1 VRSEAEAPR
10 RLKPAPHARKMKA
23 IAVFA
28 LVAPG
33 IFAQGAPKPYQ
44 GQSASTFSVTGKDT
58 DRTIEISNVA
68 YEVTGTGNPL
78 LVLRK
83 STRTKEVVGDI
94 GKDGTTTVEA
104 WALGTDFR
112 QKPLYVLKIEGID
125 PVVVDSEVIQIS
137 RGLEEVEWWS
147 IYKLANGEHLFD
159 TYTPLTKFS
168 ISRET
173 LTPRYVGLEVPPDD
187 VKDARL
193 RDSHV
198 VAVVSYASAAKVIR
212 EALITADDPKQAQLL
227 RSFADCSRTVEGVER
242 DGVVRSLR
250 VTVRQNFTSAPNPV
264 MVTIP
269 LSGDDLDPAHAQLP
283 PRLHVAA
290 WKR

>member
-1 VRSEAEAPR
+1 MIQ
-10 RLKPAPHARKMKA
+10 KT
-23 IAVFA
+23 IAV
-28 LVAPG
+28 LVLFTPG
-33 IFAQGAPKPYQ
+33 VFAQTAVKPYQ
-44 GQSASTFSVTGKDT
+44 GQSATTFSVTTKDKDQT
-58 DRTIEISNVA
+58 AIEISNVA

-83 STRTKEVVGDI
+83 STRTKEVLGDI
-94 GKDGTTTVEA
+94 GKDATTTVEA
-104 WALGTDFR
+104 WNLGTDFR
-112 QKPLYVLKIEGID
+112 QKPLYVVKTEGID
-125 PVVVDSEVIQIS
+125 PIVVDSEVIQIS

-147 IYKLANGEHLFD
+147 IYKLTNGEHLFD

-193 RDSHV
+193 KEPHV
-198 VAVVSYASAAKVIR
+198 VAVVTYASAAKVIR

-227 RSFADCSRTVEGVER
+227 RSFADCSRMVEGVEK

-250 VTVRQNFTSAPNPV
+250 VTIRQNFPSPPNPV
-264 MVTIP
+264 VVTIP
-269 LSGDDLDPAHAQLP
+269 LSGDDLDPVHAQLAAKM
-283 PRLHVAA
+283 RVAA

>member
-1 VRSEAEAPR
+1 MI
-10 RLKPAPHARKMKA
+10 RKT
-23 IAVFA
+23 IAV
-28 LVAPG
+28 LVVFAPG
-33 IFAQGAPKPYQ
+33 IFSQAYQ
-44 GQSASTFSVTGKDT
+44 GQSASTFSVTTKDKEQT
-58 DRTIEISNVA
+58 VEISNVV

-83 STRTKEVVGDI
+83 STRTKQVLSDI
-94 GKDGTTTVEA
+94 GEDATTTVEA
-104 WALGTDFR
+104 WRLGTDFR
-112 QKPLYVLKIEGID
+112 QKPLYVVKTNGVD
-125 PVVVDSEVIQIS
+125 PVVIDNEVLQIS

-147 IYKLANGEHLFD
+147 IYKLASGEHLFD

-187 VKDARL
+187 IKDARL
-193 RDSHV
+193 KDQHV
-198 VAVVSYASAAKVIR
+198 VGVVTYASAAKVVR

-227 RSFADCSRTVEGVER
+227 RSFADCSRVVEGVEK
-242 DGVVRSLR
+242 DGVVRSIR
-250 VTVRQNFTSAPNPV
+250 VTIRQNFPAAPNPV
-264 MVTIP
+264 AVTIP

-283 PRLHVAA
+283 AKMRVAV

>member
-1 VRSEAEAPR
+1 MIQ
-10 RLKPAPHARKMKA
+10 KT
-23 IAVFA
+23 IAV
-28 LVAPG
+28 LVLFAPG
-33 IFAQGAPKPYQ
+33 IFAQAYQ
-44 GQSASTFSVTGKDT
+44 GQSASTFSVTGKGADQ
-58 DRTIEISNVA
+58 TIEISNVA

-83 STRTKEVVGDI
+83 STRTKEVLGDI

-104 WALGTDFR
+104 WPLGTDFR
-112 QKPLYVLKIEGID
+112 QKPLYVVKTGGVD
-125 PVVVDSEVIQIS
+125 PIVVDGEVIQIS

-147 IYKLANGEHLFD
+147 IFKLSNGEHLFD

-168 ISRET
+168 ISRDT
-173 LTPRYVGLEVPPDD
+173 LTQRYVGLEVPPDD

-193 RDSHV
+193 KDQRV
-198 VAVVSYASAAKVIR
+198 VAVVTYASAGKVIR
-212 EALITADDPKQAQLL
+212 EALITADDPKLAQLL
-227 RSFADCSRTVEGVER
+227 RSFADCSRMVEGVEK

-250 VTVRQNFTSAPNPV
+250 VTIRQNFPSAPNPV
-264 MVTIP
+264 VVTIP
-269 LSGDDLDPAHAQLP
+269 LSGDDLDSAHAQLP